1 MTSNHTTLDRAA
13 DVLASRSDSEDCWT
27 TLPGVIRAVFECSQ
41 HVSVQD
47 ALQALGANNNAHDA
61 LGINIARAY
70 ESTRGPL
77 VVTVWHDQ
85 IEREIQGALACW
97 IDGFGWRPDGEGPQG
112 DRNEETRR
120 LLSKHVGSDVYVLLL
135 KRGWDVNGAPVL
147 ESSAPDIVMWKLAV
161 AGQEWFVLR
170 RPSVKRSDPKRG
182 N

>member
-1 MTSNHTTLDRAA
+1 MTIKDTTPDRAE
-13 DVLASRSDSEDCWT
+13 DVFASRSDSEECWT

-47 ALQALGANNNAHDA
+47 ALEALGANNNAHDA

-112 DRNEETRR
+112 TGTKKLGGCCRNM
-120 LLSKHVGSDVYVLLL
+120 SVL
-135 KRGWDVNGAPVL
+135 
-147 ESSAPDIVMWKLAV
+147 M
-161 AGQEWFVLR
+161 FTCYC
-170 RPSVKRSDPKRG
+170 
-182 N
+182 